1 MINYIQLVEDTENGV
16 ESPFKAMAIL
26 NELAEEIKQ
35 CQKQI
40 KPIVV
45 LEAEKYDKTFE
56 KDGFKMERRN
66 GRRTF
71 NYKTIPDWVQKE
83 KEKKEIEDTAKEM
96 YSLYEKGKLVVDPD
110 TGEMP
115 PLPECK
121 YSEDVVVI
129 KSISGES
136 LLR

>member
-35 CQKQI
+35 CQNQI
-40 KPIVV
+40 KPIVIQ
-45 LEAEKYDKTFE
+45 EAEKYDKTFE
-56 KDGFKMERRN
+56 KDGLKMERRN

-71 NYKTIPDWVQKE
+71 NYKKIPAWVEVDKQ
-83 KEKKEIEDTAKEM
+83 KKEIETEAKEM

-121 YSEDVVVI
+121 YSDDVVVI
-129 KSISGES
+129 KNTGES